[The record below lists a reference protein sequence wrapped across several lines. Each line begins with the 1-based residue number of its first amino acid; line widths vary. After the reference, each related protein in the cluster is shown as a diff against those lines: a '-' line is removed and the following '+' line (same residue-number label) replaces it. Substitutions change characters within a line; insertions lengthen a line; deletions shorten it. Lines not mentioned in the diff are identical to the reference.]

1 VVVVGGGWCRLRRVV
16 GEAVEEARRRQ
27 ADDNEDGAE
36 GEEAMRWRSGG
47 GGGSSARGTRPRLCF
62 RFFFALAGEFGGW
75 TEGGGEKEGRKRV
88 CCVSGWTGRRRGER
102 KLNGAGRCC
111 RVPGRVEIN
120 WHEDFY
126 HRFNRRVFRIREPV
140 ANSLQTKSQG
150 SFNLYSLRLEI

>member
-1 VVVVGGGWCRLRRVV
+1 VV

-27 ADDNEDGAE
+27 ADDKEDGAE

-62 RFFFALAGEFGGW
+62 RFFFFFALAGEFGGW

-88 CCVSGWTGRRRGER
+88 CCVYGWTGRRRGER

-120 WHEDFY
+120 WHEDFLSPVSTDW
-126 HRFNRRVFRIREPV
+126 FFISGNRSRTVYKRKVRALLIH
-140 ANSLQTKSQG
+140 T
-150 SFNLYSLRLEI
+150 